1 MQPTRRV
8 RFAAMRID
16 EMGSDLPDFQRKQ
29 YEFAAHIR
37 DPQNNTAPAGI
48 EDRRM
53 AIYRNLFFNNL
64 RNLLGSTFPVL
75 KKLSGK
81 ERWGEL
87 IREFMA
93 VHQSQTPYF
102 LEIPKEFLAF
112 LEHEHKPTS
121 DDFPFLLEL
130 AHYEWVELAL
140 SVSTDSDDLTNV
152 DQDGDLLEHAPAMSV
167 LAWPLAYRYPVHRIS
182 ETFQPA
188 EPGEQA
194 SYLAIYRDAQGE
206 ISFMELNA
214 VTAGLLDKIS
224 KNSER
229 KSGRDLLIELSDEI
243 NFEADAL
250 VEHGARA
257 LVELRAA
264 NILLGSWRN
273 T

>member
-1 MQPTRRV
+1 M
-8 RFAAMRID
+8 AK
-16 EMGSDLPDFQRKQ
+16 LPDFQRKQ

-37 DPQNNTAPAGI
+37 DPENNTAPAGI

-81 ERWGEL
+81 ERWGKL

-93 VHQSQTPYF
+93 KHQAQTPYF
-102 LEIPKEFLAF
+102 LEIPKEFLDF
-112 LEHEHKPTS
+112 LEHEHKPAE

-140 SVSTDSDDLTNV
+140 SVSTDSDDLSSV
-152 DQDGDLLEHAPAMSV
+152 DQDGDLLEGAPVMSA

-182 ETFQPA
+182 ETFQPT

-194 SYLAIYRDAQGE
+194 SYLAIYRDAQGD

-224 KNSER
+224 KNEQQ
-229 KSGRDLLIELSDEI
+229 KSGRELLIELSDEI
-243 NFEADAL
+243 NFDPDAL
-250 VEHGARA
+250 VEHGVRA
-257 LVELRAA
+257 LAELRAA
-264 NILLGSWRN
+264 NILLG
-273 T
+273 TLTGE

>member
-1 MQPTRRV
+1 M
-8 RFAAMRID
+8 D
-16 EMGSDLPDFQRKQ
+16 KLPDFQRKQ

-37 DPQNNTAPAGI
+37 DPENNAAPAGI

-81 ERWGEL
+81 ERWAGL

-93 VHQSQTPYF
+93 KHEAHTPYF

-112 LEHEHKPTS
+112 LEHEHES
-121 DDFPFLLEL
+121 DADDFPFLLEL

-140 SVSTDSDDLTNV
+140 SVSTDSNDLTAVNP
-152 DQDGDLLEHAPAMSV
+152 DGDLLDGTPVLSV

-182 ETFQPA
+182 QDFQPM
-188 EPGEQA
+188 EPGEQPT
-194 SYLAIYRDAQGE
+194 YLAIYRNTDNE

-224 KNSER
+224 NNAEQKT
-229 KSGRDLLIELSDEI
+229 GRELLIELSKEI
-243 NFEADAL
+243 NFDPDVLA
-250 VEHGARA
+250 EHGAAA
-257 LVELRAA
+257 LAELRAA
-264 NILLGSWRN
+264 DILLGTS
-273 T
+273 TGE

>member
-1 MQPTRRV
+1 M
-8 RFAAMRID
+8 D
-16 EMGSDLPDFQRKQ
+16 KLPEFQRKQ

-37 DPQNNTAPAGI
+37 DPEKNAAPAGI

-75 KKLSGK
+75 KKLSGPD
-81 ERWGEL
+81 RWGEL

-93 VHQSQTPYF
+93 KHEAQTPYF

-112 LEHEHKPTS
+112 LEHEHEPAA

-140 SVSTDSDDLTNV
+140 SVSTDSDDLTAV
-152 DQDGDLLEHAPAMSV
+152 DPDGDLLDGAPIMSV

-182 ETFQPA
+182 ETFQPT

-194 SYLAIYRDAQGE
+194 TYLAVYRNAQGD

-224 KNSER
+224 NNAEQ
-229 KSGRDLLIELSDEI
+229 KSGRKLLNELSDEI
-243 NFEADAL
+243 NFDPDTL
-250 VEHGARA
+250 VEHGSAA
-257 LVELRAA
+257 LAELRAT
-264 NILLGSWRN
+264 NILLGTS
-273 T
+273 TGE